1 MTQDEITKK
10 INENHELILEQVNAG
25 LAVVDNEEEA
35 NVYVLNVCKLLA
47 ENIELIF
54 QRNKLNKH

>member
-10 INENHELILEQVNAG
+10 INENHELIQEQVNAG

>member
-10 INENHELILEQVNAG
+10 INENHKLIEEQVNAG

-35 NVYVLNVCKLLA
+35 SAYVLNVCKLLA

>member
-10 INENHELILEQVNAG
+10 INENHELIQEQINAG

-35 NVYVLNVCKLLA
+35 NAYVLNVCKLLA

>member
-35 NVYVLNVCKLLA
+35 NAYVLNVCKLLA